1 MNYSSSKPRRQLT
14 LFDSVSI
21 IVGIVIGA
29 GIYETTPLIAQSV
42 PGPSW
47 LIGAWILG
55 GIISL
60 IGAACFAE
68 LTTTYPLEGG
78 DYVYLTRAYGRRL
91 GFMFVWVGFWMVRP
105 ANIGAI
111 AYIFARYAEQLWP
124 LQLGHYDLM
133 IYALAPV
140 LILTLINVFGVQ
152 SGKWTQNLFS
162 VVKVLGLLIIIIIGF
177 FWIAPV
183 ADQPSS
189 QITQTDTDFSLA
201 MILILFT
208 YGGWS
213 SISYVAAEVQDPHKN
228 ILRSLIIGTS
238 LVTVIYILI
247 NLAFIRVLG
256 FDGVTESSSIASDVI
271 RLSFSEWGADIISLL
286 ICITCLGNINGMIFT
301 NARIYYA
308 MGQEHR
314 VYSWLGFWDPKL
326 DSPARALVLQAV
338 IALALIIG
346 LGGHE
351 DAFQRLVIF
360 SAPLHWFFYL
370 LVGISLF
377 ILRIKESHI
386 PRAYRVPLYPITPI
400 LFCLST
406 FFMLYASVSYAYI
419 NRHPEIYA
427 IVVILLIGILFSLY
441 DPPRSDINRPAD

>member
-1 MNYSSSKPRRQLT
+1 MNYLSNRPRRQLT
-14 LFDSVSI
+14 LFDSISI

-29 GIYETTPLIAQSV
+29 GIYETTPMVAQSV
-42 PGPSW
+42 PGPFW

-68 LTTTYPLEGG
+68 LTTTYPHEGG
-78 DYVYLTRAYGRRL
+78 DYVFLTRAYGRRM
-91 GFMFVWVGFWMVRP
+91 GFMFVWAGFWIVRP

-111 AYIFARYAEQLWP
+111 AYIFARYAGQLWP
-124 LQLGHYDLM
+124 LQHHGLNDFM
-133 IYALAPV
+133 VYAVAGV
-140 LILTLINVFGVQ
+140 FVLTLVNVLGVQ

-162 VVKVLGLLIIIIIGF
+162 VVKVLGLLVIIIIGF
-177 FWIAPV
+177 FWVTPV
-183 ADQPSS
+183 SDPTSS

-213 SISYVAAEVQDPHKN
+213 SISYVAAEVQNPQKN
-228 ILRSLIIGTS
+228 ILHSLLIGTS
-238 LVTVIYILI
+238 LITLIYILI
-247 NLAFIRVLG
+247 NIAFLRALG
-256 FDGVTESSSIASDVI
+256 FDEVAGSSAIASDVI
-271 RLSFSEWGADIISLL
+271 RLSFGERGADIISLL

-314 VYSWLGFWDPKL
+314 MYSWLGFWSTKL
-326 DSPARALVLQAV
+326 DSPVRALVMQAV
-338 IALALIIG
+338 ITLGLIIG

-386 PRAYRVPLYPITPI
+386 ARAYRVPLYPITPL

-427 IVVILLIGILFSLY
+427 ILVILVIGMLFSLY
-441 DPPRSDINRPAD
+441 DPPGQNVKNQ